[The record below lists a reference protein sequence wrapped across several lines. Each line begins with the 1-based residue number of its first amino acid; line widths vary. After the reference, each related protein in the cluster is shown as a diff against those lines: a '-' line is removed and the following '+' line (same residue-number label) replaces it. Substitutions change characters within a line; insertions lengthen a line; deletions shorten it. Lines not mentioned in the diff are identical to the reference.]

1 MCLTRSPAFK
11 DRVALAAAMGDKTLA
26 ESAQQFDIHPNQITT
41 WKNRLMEGADGVA
54 GHVDRSMNRAGLAG
68 CHFV

>member
-1 MCLTRSPAFK
+1 
-11 DRVALAAAMGDKTLA
+11 MGDETLA